1 MRLFAGYE
9 MNCGIFVSRVEKG
22 SKAAEVGLKRGDQI
36 LEVNSS
42 NFEHAMTLAKAT
54 TLLLETTHLAIT
66 VKSNLLGESKNLKTN
81 KLNHSKPLVSWPCF
95 PSIAK
100 PKQSNLLNG
109 ISNAIPSR

>member
-1 MRLFAGYE
+1 

-66 VKSNLLGESKNLKTN
+66 VKSNLLGESKVWKLRDPTTLKQTGI
-81 KLNHSKPLVSWPCF
+81 LTLF
-95 PSIAK
+95 SIY
-100 PKQSNLLNG
+100 SSLLNRSHG
-109 ISNAIPSR
+109 PNSSHGRGFL

>member
-66 VKSNLLGESKNLKTN
+66 VKSNLLGEPKHLTTKESQPLKTTY
-81 KLNHSKPLVSWPCF
+81 LGP
-95 PSIAK
+95 
-100 PKQSNLLNG
+100 
-109 ISNAIPSR
+109 ISHR

>member
-1 MRLFAGYE
+1 MYYKILLIRLFAGYE

-66 VKSNLLGESKNLKTN
+66 VKSNLLGESKLLKT
-81 KLNHSKPLVSWPCF
+81 KESQPLKTTYLGP
-95 PSIAK
+95 
-100 PKQSNLLNG
+100 
-109 ISNAIPSR
+109 ISHR

>member
-66 VKSNLLGESKNLKTN
+66 VKSNLLGEPKHLKSKESRLPLKTTYRTPTYFRPLCSLSMYN
-81 KLNHSKPLVSWPCF
+81 LNM
-95 PSIAK
+95 
-100 PKQSNLLNG
+100 
-109 ISNAIPSR
+109 